1 MDGFPQGDAAPTE
14 EWIGR
19 RVGRREVGGRMFGGT
34 RRTMMRESNPST
46 VGNRGLPVLAV
57 SQQLDPRYMAEEYR
71 RVAER
76 RERLRI
82 AKFKQSVS
90 TQMLLES
97 ARERLDEMPTVY
109 M

>member
-1 MDGFPQGDAAPTE
+1 
-14 EWIGR
+14 
-19 RVGRREVGGRMFGGT
+19 MFGAT
-34 RRTMMRESNPST
+34 RTRMVRESNPST
-46 VGNRGLPVLAV
+46 VGNSGVQSLVV
-57 SQQLDPRYMAEEYR
+57 SQKLDPRYMAEEYT

>member
-1 MDGFPQGDAAPTE
+1 
-14 EWIGR
+14 
-19 RVGRREVGGRMFGGT
+19 MFGAA
-34 RRTMMRESNPST
+34 RKRMISESNPST
-46 VGNRGLPVLAV
+46 VGNSGLVV
-57 SQQLDPRYMAEEYR
+57 SQQLDPRYMAEEYT